1 MLQNELNLMKGEN
14 IMANTKSAAKNAR
27 QAVRRHAVRVQ
38 VKSELKTVRKHTLE
52 LAKEENAERE
62 DVVKATNYT
71 VKKYAT
77 AASNGYIHPK
87 TAARKISRLMK
98 AVNRLQK

>member
-1 MLQNELNLMKGEN
+1 
-14 IMANTKSAAKNAR
+14 MANTKSAAKNAR
-27 QAVRRHAVRVQ
+27 QAVRRHTQRVQ
-38 VKSELKTVRKHTLE
+38 VKSELKTIRKKA
-52 LAKEENAERE
+52 LAAASEKKEVAEVAE
-62 DVVKATNYT
+62 ITNT
-71 VKKYAT
+71 AVKKYAK

>member
-1 MLQNELNLMKGEN
+1 
-14 IMANTKSAAKNAR
+14 MANTKSAAKNAR
-27 QAVRRHAVRVQ
+27 QAVRRHALRVQ
-38 VKSELKTVRKHTLE
+38 ITSELKTVRKSA
-52 LAKEENAERE
+52 LAVASEKKAENEVAE
-62 DVVKATNYT
+62 ATNHA
-71 VKKYAT
+71 VKKYAK

>member
-1 MLQNELNLMKGEN
+1 
-14 IMANTKSAAKNAR
+14 MANTKSAAKNAR
-27 QAVRRHAVRVQ
+27 KAVRRHEIRVQ
-38 VKSELKTVRKHTLE
+38 IKSELKTVRKNALN
-52 LAKEENAERE
+52 LAENAKGEE
-62 DVVKATNYT
+62 VADATNYA
-71 VKKYAT
+71 VKKYAN

>member
-1 MLQNELNLMKGEN
+1 
-14 IMANTKSAAKNAR
+14 MANTKSAAKNAR

-38 VKSELKTVRKHTLE
+38 VKSELKTVRKSVYAVASEKKST
-52 LAKEENAERE
+52 EEVAQ
-62 DVVKATNYT
+62 ATSVA
-71 VKKYAT
+71 VKKYAK

-98 AVNRLQK
+98 AVNRLQA

>member
-1 MLQNELNLMKGEN
+1 MKGEN

-38 VKSELKTVRKHTLE
+38 VKSELKTVRKTA
-52 LAKEENAERE
+52 LAVAEEAKGEE
-62 DVVKATNYT
+62 VAKATNYA
-71 VKKYAT
+71 VKKYAK

-87 TAARKISRLMK
+87 TAARKISRIMK

>member
-1 MLQNELNLMKGEN
+1 MKGEI
-14 IMANTKSAAKNAR
+14 IMANTKSAAKRAR
-27 QAVRRHAVRVQ
+27 QSVRRHEVRVQ
-38 VKSELKTVRKHTLE
+38 IKSELKTVRKTA
-52 LAKEENAERE
+52 LAVAEEAKGEE
-62 DVVKATNYT
+62 VAKATNLA
-71 VKKYAT
+71 VKKYAK

>member
-1 MLQNELNLMKGEN
+1 MKGEI

-38 VKSELKTVRKHTLE
+38 VKSELKTVRKSA
-52 LAKEENAERE
+52 LAVAEEAKGEE
-62 DVVKATNYT
+62 VAKATNFA
-71 VKKYAT
+71 VKKYAK

>member
-1 MLQNELNLMKGEN
+1 
-14 IMANTKSAAKNAR
+14 MANTKSAAKNAR
-27 QAVRRHAVRVQ
+27 KAVRRHEIRVQ
-38 VKSELKTVRKHTLE
+38 IKSELKTVRKNALN
-52 LAKEENAERE
+52 LAENPKGEE
-62 DVVKATNYT
+62 VVNATNYA
-71 VKKYAT
+71 VKKYAK

>member
-1 MLQNELNLMKGEN
+1 MKGEN

-27 QAVRRHAVRVQ
+27 KAVRRHEVRVQ
-38 VKSELKTVRKHTLE
+38 IKSELKTVRKNALN
-52 LAKEENAERE
+52 LAENAKGEE
-62 DVVKATNYT
+62 VANATNYA
-71 VKKYAT
+71 VKKYAK

-87 TAARKISRLMK
+87 TAARKISRIMK

>member
-1 MLQNELNLMKGEN
+1 MKGEI

-27 QAVRRHAVRVQ
+27 QAVRRHAVRVR
-38 VKSELKTVRKHTLE
+38 VESELKTVRKNALN
-52 LAKEENAERE
+52 LAENEKAEGA
-62 DVVKATNYT
+62 DVAKATSYA